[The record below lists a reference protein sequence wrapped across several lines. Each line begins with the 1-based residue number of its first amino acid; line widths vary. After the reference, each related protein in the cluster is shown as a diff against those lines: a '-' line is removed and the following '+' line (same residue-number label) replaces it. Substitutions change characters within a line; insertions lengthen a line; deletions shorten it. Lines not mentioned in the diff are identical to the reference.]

1 MNLIKL
7 KEIAPQEKQKYECEL
22 SYSFFIAK
30 IKQEMFGGVQY
41 IFDRI
46 TRRKHTHKWEE
57 YIEALGI

>member
-1 MNLIKL
+1 MPVKL
-7 KEIAPQEKQKYECEL
+7 NAW
-22 SYSFFIAK
+22 YSFFIAK

>member
-30 IKQEMFGGVQY
+30 IKQEMFGGCIGQKNQ
-41 IFDRI
+41 
-46 TRRKHTHKWEE
+46 RRKHTNGRNT
-57 YIEALGI
+57 YIVPLGI